1 MKDFGRAVKEMNVP
15 DIVQEKA
22 QNAFDI
28 IHEESKMSKN
38 SNIRSSFFKSP
49 AAVAAAIVAV
59 VLIGGGVVWAASGG
73 LAGFL
78 SGFMPEEEVT
88 GRLDI
93 PSENQITVSQSE
105 NEITISQSE
114 VEDYGQLW
122 TIEEYWYDGA
132 TLYFSAI
139 APQKVIDA
147 GNLMVE
153 WSSHADVNGT
163 DCQLSADGCWDEI
176 TKAYT
181 GRYICCIDVSKAD
194 TSSGNVTVVMRLKL
208 NRYKRMPVD
217 FIVQGEYEV
226 ETITEQKMSFTF
238 EKPNDA
244 RQLKKDNLSVEGGTA
259 DISVTVAP
267 SMFNISIVYH
277 LNDSSKSVGDIC
289 KYRIT
294 DSSGNSTTVWVTGNF
309 KDNNGDDCMYISMME
324 LEGLDP
330 YSKSYTFEP
339 LCFHYN
345 SAGERVPD
353 VFDPLGWGGF
363 TVVFK

>member
-38 SNIRSSFFKSP
+38 SNIRRSFFKSP

-78 SGFMPEEEVT
+78 SGFMPEEEVRK
-88 GRLDI
+88 RLDT

-132 TLYFSAI
+132 TLYFTAT

-147 GNLMVE
+147 GNMKVV
-153 WSSHADVNGT
+153 SSDHADVNGT
-163 DCQLSADGCWDEI
+163 DCQMSEDGCWEEN
-176 TKAYT
+176 TGRYT
-181 GRYICCIDVSKAD
+181 GHYICCIDLSNAD
-194 TSSGNVTVVMRLKL
+194 ISSGKVTVVMRLKL
-208 NRYKRMPVD
+208 NRYKVMPVNYVVPAD
-217 FIVQGEYEV
+217 YEV
-226 ETITEQKMSFTF
+226 ETITEQTLSFTF

-244 RQLKKDNLSVEGGTA
+244 RQLKKENLSVEGGTA

-267 SMFNISIVYH
+267 SIFNISIVYR
-277 LNDSSKSVGDIC
+277 LNDSSLYVGDIC

-294 DSSGNSTTVWVTGNF
+294 DSSGNSTTVWVSGNF
-309 KDNNGDDCMYISMME
+309 KDNNGEDCLYISMD

-339 LCFHYN
+339 LCFHYD

-353 VFDPLGWGGF
+353 VFDPLEWGGF